1 MKTSLS
7 QKSIGDNITLIATYR
22 KQQIN
27 SGNWTILEKIYFL
40 NHVERRELY
49 HDTY

>member
-7 QKSIGDNITLIATYR
+7 QKSIGDNITLIANNR

-27 SGNWTILEKIYFL
+27 SGNWTILEKKYLL
-40 NHVERRELY
+40 NHVEWREL
-49 HDTY
+49 